1 MPAKSQGVLL
11 PLSSEYILN
20 PTVSYC
26 LHHYNVSLSY
36 DSPLWTIVTAFCIV
50 CLPVLLSFSTK
61 VAIVIFTRWKSVQ
74 VSPLLKKKIILPR
87 FSLNLYFVL
96 KPLRDLVSVYLSIL
110 LIIFSSSNMQ
120 NLLLPQNIISGCIF
134 YVKNSLQ
141 ISPIWPLLIIQVLH
155 KSSQEALP
163 YHLSESI
170 LILRISLSF
179 TLCIL

>member
-36 DSPLWTIVTAFCIV
+36 DSPLWTIVIAFCIV

-74 VSPLLKKKIILPR
+74 VSPLLKKKILPR

-96 KPLRDLVSVYLSIL
+96 KPPHDLVSVYLSSL
-110 LIIFSSSNMQ
+110 LIILSSSNTQ
-120 NLLLPQNIISGCIF
+120 NLFLPQSIISGYTF

-179 TLCIL
+179 TLLCIL